1 MDLGCYVL
9 SAARHFGR
17 WIGARAGVAGR
28 RGPGSG
34 HPRWT
39 APSGRAGYAGGGPER
54 PSGLGHG
61 RLLTEHGVDGARDRG
76 DGGLAVFAVPHLDP
90 RLLVTDASGA
100 TREEIPE
107 AETSYTHQ
115 LAALADPLDGG
126 EPFLVDVDDAVAN
139 VELVDTVYRRIGLV
153 SAARLRHASLCA
165 CPYIMT
171 SGVSNFAVALR
182 HEPHRASHVDV
193 DRSSPVPLYHQ
204 LAEQLSAVIADETLR
219 PGDPFE
225 NELALSER
233 LQLSR
238 PTVRRAIQELV
249 DQGLLVRRRGLGTTV
264 ANRKVHRRIELS
276 EPLRRPRSVTAASR
290 GPTYSTFETVTDER
304 AATALDLDP
313 AIELL
318 HVVRVRRASE
328 EPLALLHNWLPPT
341 SSRDLTR
348 EELESNGLYAAL
360 RDRGIKPVVAQQTIG
375 ARMPDAV
382 ERRRSRSRAAASRC

>member
-1 MDLGCYVL
+1 
-9 SAARHFGR
+9 
-17 WIGARAGVAGR
+17 
-28 RGPGSG
+28 
-34 HPRWT
+34 
-39 APSGRAGYAGGGPER
+39 
-54 PSGLGHG
+54 
-61 RLLTEHGVDGARDRG
+61 
-76 DGGLAVFAVPHLDP
+76 
-90 RLLVTDASGA
+90 
-100 TREEIPE
+100 
-107 AETSYTHQ
+107 
-115 LAALADPLDGG
+115 
-126 EPFLVDVDDAVAN
+126 
-139 VELVDTVYRRIGLV
+139 
-153 SAARLRHASLCA
+153 
-165 CPYIMT
+165 MT
-171 SGVSNFAVALR
+171 ALR
-182 HEPHRASHVDV
+182 ISVDL

-204 LAEQLSAVIADETLR
+204 LAEQLTAAITDERLR

-276 EPLRRPRSVTAASR
+276 SLYDDLARDGRKPRTDVL
-290 GPTYSTFETVTDER
+290 TFETVTDER

-348 EELESNGLYAAL
+348 GELESNGLYAAL

-382 ERRRSRSRAAASRC
+382 ERKALEIKGGGQPVLTMTRQAFDATGNAVEYGDHCYRASGYSINLMVDER